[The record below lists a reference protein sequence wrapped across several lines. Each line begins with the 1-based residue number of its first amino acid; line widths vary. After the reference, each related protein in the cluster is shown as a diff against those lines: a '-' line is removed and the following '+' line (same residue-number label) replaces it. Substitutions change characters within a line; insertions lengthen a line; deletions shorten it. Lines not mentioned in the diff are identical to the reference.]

1 MTLGLSLFL
10 ASVDTFAV
18 IETGCKGIKKFHDAI
33 CKVRVFYRFLREVLG
48 DLYEDLAY
56 LSAVG
61 RSSTNCCMIVQR
73 PLEDEGERKNWL
85 TDTGEKRKR

>member
-33 CKVRVFYRFLREVLG
+33 CKVRVFYRILRVS
-48 DLYEDLAY
+48 LA
-56 LSAVG
+56 V
-61 RSSTNCCMIVQR
+61 SSGGIRGFV
-73 PLEDEGERKNWL
+73 
-85 TDTGEKRKR
+85 

>member
-1 MTLGLSLFL
+1 MK
-10 ASVDTFAV
+10 SVEDSNGF
-18 IETGCKGIKKFHDAI
+18 FM
-33 CKVRVFYRFLREVLG
+33 YPWRFLREVLG

-73 PLEDEGERKNWL
+73 LLHDHLPIDGWL
-85 TDTGEKRKR
+85 RYQEEWCSASSRNR